1 MLPSCGAAIINLL
14 VCSCCCDLS
23 VICRGLRLFLCPLL
37 LSALIEILL
46 CRMFPHPRRKSHLA
60 RPESSEISEML
71 WRTITCLKNAVDVLL
86 AAKWLGSCLSSLNS
100 MLQRLWT
107 CFRWFFFW
115 RTTTFLNNKSQLA
128 RHVASHS
135 INQRMGFTNLKILK
149 LAWVQYHSNA
159 EHSLERFAKAVCRQT
174 RLLYSVIKRP
184 FLNHTCPGHQ
194 GDWEQSLNII

>member
-1 MLPSCGAAIINLL
+1 M
-14 VCSCCCDLS
+14 
-23 VICRGLRLFLCPLL
+23 ICRGLHLCLYPLL

-46 CRMFPHPRRKSHLA
+46 CRMFPHPRSKSHLA
-60 RPESSEISEML
+60 RPESFEISEML
-71 WRTITCLKNAVDVLL
+71 WRTRTCLKNAVDVLL
-86 AAKWLGSCLSSLNS
+86 AAKWLGSFLSTPNSLAAET
-100 MLQRLWT
+100 LDVLR
-107 CFRWFFFW
+107 CFFFW

-149 LAWVQYHSNA
+149 LALVQYHSNA
-159 EHSLERFAKAVCRQT
+159 EHSLERFAKAVCKQT

-194 GDWEQSLNII
+194 RQYIENNHQI